1 MTWLGRT
8 FRAKN
13 PDIQDAVPHIH
24 FVITDAEEEDVN
36 RPGFDGGSVT
46 RNMRTWREE
55 TVTHGKR
62 IEVLAR
68 AS

>member
-1 MTWLGRT
+1 MEGLRHAYQQ
-8 FRAKN
+8 RD
-13 PDIQDAVPHIH
+13 PDERVHGKL
-24 FVITDAEEEDVN
+24 N